1 MQLKLPI
8 DPEANAHADFPE
20 QLLLPIVPE
29 ARKQAKSS
37 RHEESPIE
45 DPSTFIGCNSP
56 PVSLGDITGS
66 LIYVVGIGVVSRGA
80 RV

>member
-37 RHEESPIE
+37 THEESSIE
-45 DPSTFIGCNSP
+45 DPSTLLIGCNSP
-56 PVSLGDITGS
+56 ELAYM
-66 LIYVVGIGVVSRGA
+66 LLE
-80 RV
+80 